1 MGHFWTLSTLQFLGI
16 YAAGLGLT
24 LVVPLAVWRVIR
36 QAPGRQITRE
46 LDPYEVGYLVGGAH
60 RAAEVVIAE
69 LAGSGALR
77 VDSSGRLS
85 EGDRAARTG
94 AYAGALD
101 RMTPTGMPDGRKTR
115 HIRNKLGSDPEIVM
129 MGRRLSRDG
138 LAIPGPRAALLRWI
152 TAVLMLGLL
161 AISILRVIAVGN
173 DGRAIFVVLM
183 LVILTIPVGMLL
195 LALVSFT
202 NATTLGKAYLD
213 PLEALK
219 AGRVPPGSPAAT
231 AVRSPR
237 WPAAEAVP
245 ATVLFAIARSGF
257 SAVPDL
263 SMRAGLLSGLEI
275 PGFRGDSEGAGG

>member
-24 LVVPLAVWRVIR
+24 MVLPLAVRRVIR

-69 LAGSGALR
+69 LVGSGALR

-85 EGDRAARTG
+85 EADRAARTG

-115 HIRNKLGSDPEIVM
+115 HIRNKLGSAPEIVL

-138 LAIPGPRAALLRWI
+138 LAIPSPRAALIRWI
-152 TAVLMLGLL
+152 TAVLMLALL
-161 AISILRVIAVGN
+161 AIWILRVIAVGN
-173 DGRAIFVVLM
+173 NGRAIFVLLM
-183 LVILTIPVGMLL
+183 LMILTVPADVLL
-195 LALVSFT
+195 FILVTYT
-202 NATTLGKAYLD
+202 NTTTLGEAYLD
-213 PLEALK
+213 PLEALR
-219 AGRVPPGSPAAT
+219 AGRVPPSPAVT
-231 AVRSPR
+231 TVRSPR
-237 WPAAEAVP
+237 WPAAETVP
-245 ATVLFAIARSGF
+245 AAVLFDIARSGF
-257 SAVPDL
+257 GAVPDW
-263 SMRAGLLSGLEI
+263 SVRAGLLSGLEI